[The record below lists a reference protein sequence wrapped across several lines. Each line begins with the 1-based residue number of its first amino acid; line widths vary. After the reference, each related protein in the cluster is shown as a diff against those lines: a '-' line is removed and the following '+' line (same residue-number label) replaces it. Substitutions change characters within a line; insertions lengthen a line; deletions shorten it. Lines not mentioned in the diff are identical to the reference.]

1 MKSCLD
7 VLLQHF
13 DSMWELEKRGI
24 LYTAF
29 FRHSRVI
36 WLIKNKNKQQQK
48 KTHQNKQTN
57 QKIPKT

>member
-36 WLIKNKNKQQQK
+36 WLIKNKNKQQ
-48 KTHQNKQTN
+48 KTSKQTN
-57 QKIPKT
+57 KPKNSQNLN